1 MYKNLTK
8 ILGYTLLVVIGL
20 WLFYII
26 QIHYLLMH
34 LIWFSTP
41 FLRMLIEYEETIH
54 KDVRSFLTAFLIWT
68 SIILTLWIAVS
79 PHRFFV
85 DKFVIQHIPH
95 YSYRISVSECEYDAP
110 SSGTF
115 PCRVENTSKVD
126 WYWKLFLWA
135 ETWIAVILLL
145 AGPILTITPFKYP
158 KKE

>member
-1 MYKNLTK
+1 MYKNLPK
-8 ILGYTLLVVIGL
+8 ILGHTLLTVIGF

-41 FLRMLIEYEETIH
+41 FIRMLIEHEETIH
-54 KDVRSFLTAFLIWT
+54 KEVRSFLTSLLIGT
-68 SIILTLWIAVS
+68 SIILTILIWVS

-95 YSYRISVSECEYDAP
+95 YSYKISECVYDEP
-110 SSGTF
+110 PSGTYS
-115 PCRVENTSKVD
+115 CRVENTSKVD
-126 WYWKLFLWA
+126 WYWRLFLWV

-145 AGPILTITPFKYP
+145 AGPIFTISPFKYP